1 MLKKIMNKNNNP
13 LVTVGIPV
21 FNGDKFIKRRLDS
34 ILNQT
39 YDNFEI
45 IISDNAS
52 TDDTSKICQNI
63 INDEENI
70 HYHLQKKNIGYVSNF
85 NYLIKNASGKYFV
98 MAGVDDLWEP
108 TFLEK
113 NVKILEVNENIV
125 GSIGAVKMFGHS
137 ENLPKTSKL
146 ILKLKKIIRKQNV
159 DVIEKHVMS
168 SKGDFNKK
176 VDRYLRFNQ
185 GSFCYGLFR
194 TNLLQKN
201 IIPGPLGF
209 WDLVFILNILKFGD
223 LHVIDE
229 VLFHKF
235 AKGLSGTSGIIDEY
249 KRNEIPFSDLVIPN
263 FSFFKWSFTNLGFLF
278 CLRNIDWFILLAIY
292 AEYAILTEIISFK
305 YK

>member
-1 MLKKIMNKNNNP
+1 MNKNNNP

-21 FNGDKFIKRRLDS
+21 FNGEKFIKRRLDS

-98 MAGVDDLWEP
+98 IAGVDDLWDP

-137 ENLPKTSKL
+137 GNLPKTSKL
-146 ILKLKKIIRKQNV
+146 ILKLKKII
-159 DVIEKHVMS
+159 
-168 SKGDFNKK
+168 
-176 VDRYLRFNQ
+176 
-185 GSFCYGLFR
+185 
-194 TNLLQKN
+194 
-201 IIPGPLGF
+201 
-209 WDLVFILNILKFGD
+209 
-223 LHVIDE
+223 
-229 VLFHKF
+229 
-235 AKGLSGTSGIIDEY
+235 
-249 KRNEIPFSDLVIPN
+249 
-263 FSFFKWSFTNLGFLF
+263 
-278 CLRNIDWFILLAIY
+278 
-292 AEYAILTEIISFK
+292 
-305 YK
+305 

>member
-1 MLKKIMNKNNNP
+1 MDKNNNP
-13 LVTVGIPV
+13 LVTVGIPI
-21 FNGDKFIKRRLDS
+21 FNGEKFIKRRLES

-63 INDEENI
+63 INEEENI
-70 HYHLQKKNIGYVSNF
+70 HYHLQKKNIGYINNF

-137 ENLPKTSKL
+137 ENPPKTSKL

-194 TNLLQKN
+194 TNLVQKN
-201 IIPGPLGF
+201 IIPGPLAS

-235 AKGLSGTSGIIDEY
+235 AKGLSGTSGIIEEY
-249 KRNEIPFSDLVIPN
+249 KRNEIPFYDFMIPN
-263 FSFFKWSFTNLGFLF
+263 FSFFKWNFMNLGFLF
-278 CLRNIDWFILLAIY
+278 CLRNIDWFILLTIHG
-292 AEYAILTEIISFK
+292 EFAILKEIISSK